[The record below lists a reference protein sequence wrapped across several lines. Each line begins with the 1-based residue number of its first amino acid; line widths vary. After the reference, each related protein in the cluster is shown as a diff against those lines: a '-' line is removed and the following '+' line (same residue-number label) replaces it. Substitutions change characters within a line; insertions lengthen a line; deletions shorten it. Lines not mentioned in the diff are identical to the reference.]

1 MSVIEV
7 SNRYARA
14 LFETANN
21 TSNQEKVFNELRVF
35 QKAIHGDKE
44 VNNFVHSVLIRA
56 EEKEATIK
64 KAIEGRGFS
73 QEVES
78 FLCVLAKKGRLKIFE
93 AILDSYQVLIDEAN
107 KVTRGNVR
115 SSYELSPEE
124 RSTIEAKV
132 SQVTNK
138 KVILSYTVDPSI
150 IGGLIAE
157 VDGFRFDDTLT
168 GHLRRLKEEINR
180 STH

>member
-7 SNRYARA
+7 STRYAKA
-14 LFETANN
+14 LFDSANAK
-21 TSNQEKVFNELRVF
+21 SNQEKVFNELRVF
-35 QKAIHGDKE
+35 QQVIDGDAAIND
-44 VNNFVHSVLIRA
+44 FVHSVLIRSD
-56 EEKEATIK
+56 EKEATVK

-73 QEVES
+73 SEVES
-78 FLCVLAKKGRLKIFE
+78 FLCLLAKKGRLKIFE

-107 KVTRGNVR
+107 KVTRGQVR
-115 SSYELSPEE
+115 SSYELRPEE
-124 RSTIEAKV
+124 RSAIETKV

-138 KVILSYTVDPSI
+138 KVILSYTVDASI